1 MATLGFIGLGR
12 MGSPMAANLLAAG
25 HSLAVYARRPEAATP
40 IEALGALRCV
50 SAREVAA
57 RSDVVFTMVTDGDAL
72 EALVGGDDGLLAGA
86 RPGLVL
92 IDHSTIAPGS
102 AIRIASRL
110 EAHGVEMLDA
120 PVSGGVAGARAGT
133 LSIMVGG
140 DEAVYARCR
149 PLLLHLGTT
158 VVHLGATGLGQ
169 VAKACNQICI
179 LATQLGVAESVLVA
193 RRSGLDFDK
202 AKDALMGGFA
212 ASRVLDMQGP
222 KMAHDRFDGE
232 IESRLHHKDILIA
245 LAWSA
250 ELGLD
255 LPASRLSAAL
265 LSDLQEAGGASL
277 DSAAVVTVM
286 ERSGGTKAR

>member
-102 AIRIASRL
+102 AIRIAIRL